1 MRSFPILLKRGV
13 IFMHWWIGIALCLL
27 FAMWFT
33 SGIVMMYSDFPAV
46 RPEDRLDRSQRLDP
60 SQIRVSPMEAL
71 AKTGIA
77 RALTQIRLV
86 MFDGRPLYILGGGRG
101 ARRVFADSGESPA
114 AATLV
119 LAARV
124 ASAWTALPAAAAA
137 IESIGESDQWTV
149 QGPLRNERPL
159 WKFSWPNGE
168 QVYVSG
174 VTGEVAQYTTTA
186 SRFWA
191 YLGAIPHWLYFTPLR
206 RHQVGWTRTVIWTS
220 GAGTMVALLGMVIG
234 LWMSRF
240 TGIPYRGQK
249 RWHLVLGLTFGLA
262 AATWAFSGMLSM
274 DPFPTRERRA
284 SGSRKIDDA
293 LRARL
298 EVSAFDDKPPR
309 EALTELAGLD
319 IKELELVSVAG
330 EPAYLA
336 TIQPANTRIVPV
348 HGSQMREF
356 GFERI
361 VRVVQTAIGAGAIA
375 EIRQIDSYDAFYLDR
390 RRRRPLPVVLVKLN
404 DTDKTRYYIDPKT
417 GRIAGNYSSR
427 SWVTRWLYH
436 GLHSFDFPWLYDHRP
451 LWDVVVITLLSGG
464 VALSVTSIL
473 LSWRVLRRKLSQVS
487 DVY

>member
-1 MRSFPILLKRGV
+1 
-13 IFMHWWIGIALCLL
+13 
-27 FAMWFT
+27 
-33 SGIVMMYSDFPAV
+33 
-46 RPEDRLDRSQRLDP
+46 
-60 SQIRVSPMEAL
+60 
-71 AKTGIA
+71 
-77 RALTQIRLV
+77 
-86 MFDGRPLYILGGGRG
+86 
-101 ARRVFADSGESPA
+101 
-114 AATLV
+114 
-119 LAARV
+119 
-124 ASAWTALPAAAAA
+124 
-137 IESIGESDQWTV
+137 
-149 QGPLRNERPL
+149 
-159 WKFSWPNGE
+159 
-168 QVYVSG
+168 
-174 VTGEVAQYTTTA
+174 
-186 SRFWA
+186 
-191 YLGAIPHWLYFTPLR
+191 
-206 RHQVGWTRTVIWTS
+206 
-220 GAGTMVALLGMVIG
+220 
-234 LWMSRF
+234 
-240 TGIPYRGQK
+240 
-249 RWHLVLGLTFGLA
+249 
-262 AATWAFSGMLSM
+262 MLSM

-361 VRVVQTAIGAGAIA
+361 VRVVQTAIGPGAIA

-390 RRRRPLPVVLVKLN
+390 RRRRPLPVVLVRLN